1 VYRNGVRGCHFAG
14 ARVNLWKSSKVSYLQ
29 TLGFSSTRGALNSF
43 ASSRELQKWGIKLAL
58 DLGLLKI
65 YCPISVPIPNNSPQ
79 QRPTEH
85 SSLTGILVLS
95 FALVYVLWGATF
107 FAMRIGVESFPPL
120 ILAGMR
126 HFSVGLV
133 LSPLLRWRTGIRP
146 TAEQWRTAA
155 TTGVLLLSVGNG
167 GVCWAEQTVP
177 SGIAALLVATVTL
190 WMVIVDWLRPGG
202 HRPSARILFGIVMG
216 FVGMVILIGPARLG
230 LSGRVDPIGAAV
242 LIAAS
247 LAWACGS
254 LYSKHGTLPSSPMLG
269 VAMQGLC
276 GGATLWIMSLFSGEV
291 ARFHP
296 AAAPLRAWMAVG
308 YLMVFGSCIGFTAY
322 LYILKKS
329 TAARVGTYA
338 FVNPIV
344 ALVIGW
350 VLGGEALSPRTLLAA
365 AVILTAVVLVITA
378 PHRNPSEAAEV
389 LPAPGEA

>member
-1 VYRNGVRGCHFAG
+1 M
-14 ARVNLWKSSKVSYLQ
+14 RV
-29 TLGFSSTRGALNSF
+29 
-43 ASSRELQKWGIKLAL
+43 
-58 DLGLLKI
+58 
-65 YCPISVPIPNNSPQ
+65 
-79 QRPTEH
+79 
-85 SSLTGILVLS
+85 
-95 FALVYVLWGATF
+95 
-107 FAMRIGVESFPPL
+107 GVESFPPL

-133 LSPLLRWRTGIRP
+133 LYPLLRWRTGIRP

-155 TTGVLLLSVGNG
+155 ISGVLLLSVGNG

-190 WMVIVDWLRPGG
+190 WMVIVDWIRPGG
-202 HRPSARILFGIVMG
+202 HKPSARILFGVVMG
-216 FVGMVILIGPARLG
+216 FVGMAILVGPARLG
-230 LSGRVDPIGAAV
+230 HSGRVDPVGAGI
-242 LIAAS
+242 LILAS

-276 GGATLWIMSLFSGEV
+276 GGAALWLAALVSGE
-291 ARFHP
+291 AANFHP
-296 AAAPLRAWMAVG
+296 IAASWRSWVAVG
-308 YLMVFGSCIGFTAY
+308 YLFLFGSCIGFTAY

-344 ALVIGW
+344 ALFIGRL
-350 VLGGEALSPRTLLAA
+350 LGGEALSQRTLLAA

-378 PHRNPSEAAEV
+378 PHRDPREAADA